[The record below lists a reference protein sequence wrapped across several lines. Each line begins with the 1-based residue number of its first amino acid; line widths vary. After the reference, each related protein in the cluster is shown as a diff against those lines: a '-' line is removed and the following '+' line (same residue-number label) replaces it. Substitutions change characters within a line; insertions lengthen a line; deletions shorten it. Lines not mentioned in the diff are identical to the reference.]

1 VKLVDVNATLEYL
14 REQYGICTESQLDE
28 AIRRM
33 RKIDIGVFAGKDGG
47 HGSGNHGSTGIRGAA
62 DREGVV

>member
-1 VKLVDVNATLEYL
+1 MKLVDVNATLEYL
-14 REQYGICTESQLDE
+14 REQFGICTESQLDE
-28 AIRRM
+28 AIRRI

-47 HGSGNHGSTGIRGAA
+47 HGSTVIRGAA